1 MQRTLSLLF
10 LLFIAAPAA
19 AETERLLL
27 LDIAPHGVPSE
38 VASSLTDLLE
48 LEIERGRL
56 YQVIS
61 QQDLRTLIK
70 VEEQKLLLGQ
80 DEQTNENLAKIANQ
94 VDAPFLLASSLG
106 RVGQAYLLSLELLD
120 AKQVKVVRRVS
131 QTLIGDQEELV
142 GSLRAAVLAITL
154 EEKGVAPDISEELI
168 DELKISEKPKTIYL
182 SFSPAYEVPVG
193 TKASEDSLLV
203 MRPTFY
209 HLRLEAEMPLWP
221 WIRLFGSLSFG
232 TSIAEEFLTED
243 NHLTGIFDDGGAQQ
257 GYRLQATQVSL
268 NYSALRIPLGFGVK
282 VAPDTGR
289 FIPYALAGLGV
300 SWQNYTF
307 EDATVG
313 VLRETLSDGT
323 CPPPFQPYT
332 PPGQTSPFCEIRD
345 QKMSP
350 EGEVDLLGMDVMAA
364 AGFEWLLTHHIGV
377 KAEVR
382 YHLTYAF
389 KDTADLRVAYEGE
402 SLPYQVGADT
412 RVDRYYELYA
422 IQRVHHGLVFSA
434 GMIAYW

>member
-1 MQRTLSLLF
+1 MQRTLSLFF
-10 LLFIAAPAA
+10 LLLFTTPAA

-27 LDIAPHGVPSE
+27 LDITPHGVPAE

-70 VEEQKLLLGQ
+70 LEEQKLLLGK

-94 VDAPFLLASSLG
+94 VDAPYLLASSLG
-106 RVGQAYLLSLELLD
+106 RVGKAYLLSLELLD

-142 GSLRAAVLAITL
+142 GSLRSAVLAITL
-154 EEKGVAPDISEELI
+154 EEKGVTPDISAELI
-168 DELKISEKPKTIYL
+168 DKLKISEKPKTVYISL
-182 SFSPAYEVPVG
+182 SPAYEVPLG
-193 TKASEDSLLV
+193 MKKSEDSILV
-203 MRPTFY
+203 FRPTFY

-232 TSIAEEFLTED
+232 TTIAEQFLTED
-243 NHLTGIFDDGGAQQ
+243 NHLTGIFDPGGTQQ
-257 GYRLQATQVSL
+257 GYRLQATQVDL
-268 NYSALRIPLGFGVK
+268 NYSALRIPIGFGVK

-289 FIPYALAGLGV
+289 FVPYALAGLGI
-300 SWQNYTF
+300 SWQKYSPD
-307 EDATVG
+307 DATIG
-313 VLRETLSDGT
+313 VLRELPESGT

-332 PPGQTSPFCEIRD
+332 PPNEPNPFCEIRD

-350 EGEVDLLGMDVMAA
+350 EGDVDVVGMDAIAA
-364 AGFEWLLTHHIGV
+364 VGFEWLLTHHIGI

-382 YHLTYAF
+382 YHLTYAL
-389 KDTADLRVAYEGE
+389 KDAKDLRVAYEGE
-402 SLPYQVGADT
+402 SEPFLVGTDT
-412 RVDRYYELYA
+412 RIDRYYELYA
-422 IQRVHHGLVFSA
+422 IQQVHHGLVFSA